1 MLHIDKLTCH
11 YGVIKALDNVNI
23 KIDKEGIYAVIGA
36 NGAGKSTLIRTIVGL
51 VKPTQGK
58 ITFLNK
64 DITALETHDVIREG
78 ISVCPEGRR
87 IFKSVTVY
95 ENLLSGAYI
104 INDQKRIKENI
115 DIVYEFFPKLSE
127 RREQLA
133 GTLSGGEQQMLAIGR
148 ALMCNPKLLL
158 LDEPS
163 MGLAPNLVDMVFDA
177 VVKIYSEQ
185 RIPIIIVEQNS
196 EMALS
201 ISDYGYVLEVG
212 KLDLEGTGQELLLC
226 DEVKKKYLGA

>member
-1 MLHIDKLTCH
+1 MLHINHLTCH
-11 YGVIKALDNVNI
+11 YGVIKALDNINI
-23 KIDKEGIYAVIGA
+23 KIEKEGIYAVIGA
-36 NGAGKSTLIRTIVGL
+36 NGAGKSTLIRSIAGL
-51 VKPTQGK
+51 VKPTSGT
-58 ITFLNK
+58 IYFWGK
-64 DITALETHDVIREG
+64 DITALETHNVIREG

-104 INDQKRIKENI
+104 INDRKKIKENI
-115 DIVYEFFPKLSE
+115 DVVYEFFPRLLE

-163 MGLAPNLVDMVFDA
+163 MGLAPNLVDMVFDTVA
-177 VVKIYSEQ
+177 KIHSEQ
-185 RIPIIIVEQNS
+185 KIPIIIVEQNS
-196 EMALS
+196 EMALA
-201 ISDYGYVLEVG
+201 IADYAYVLEVG
-212 KLDLEGTGQELLLC
+212 KLELNGTGQELLAC

>member
-1 MLHIDKLTCH
+1 MLHINQLTCH
-11 YGVIKALDNVNI
+11 YGVIKALDTITI
-23 KIDKEGIYAVIGA
+23 KIEQEGIYAVIGA
-36 NGAGKSTLIRTIVGL
+36 NGAGKSTLIRSISGL
-51 VKPTQGK
+51 VKPTSGT
-58 ITFLNK
+58 IHFLGK
-64 DITALETHDVIREG
+64 DITALETHNVIREG

-87 IFKSVTVY
+87 VFKSVTVY

-104 INDQKRIKENI
+104 INDRKKIKANI
-115 DIVYEFFPKLSE
+115 DMVYEFFPRLLE
-127 RREQLA
+127 RKEQLA

-163 MGLAPNLVDMVFDA
+163 MGLAPNLVDMVFDT
-177 VVKIYSEQ
+177 VVKIHSEQ
-185 RIPIIIVEQNS
+185 KIPIIIVEQNS

-201 ISDYGYVLEVG
+201 IADYAYVLEVG
-212 KLDLEGTGQELLLC
+212 KLELEGIGQELLVC

>member
-1 MLHIDKLTCH
+1 MLHIDNLTCH

-36 NGAGKSTLIRTIVGL
+36 NGAGKSTLIRTIAGL
-51 VKPTQGK
+51 VKPTHGK
-58 ITFLNK
+58 ITFLKK
-64 DITALETHDVIREG
+64 DITVLETHDVIREG

-104 INDQKRIKENI
+104 INDKKRIKENI
-115 DIVYEFFPKLSE
+115 DIVYDFFPRLSE

-163 MGLAPNLVDMVFDA
+163 MGLAPNLVDMVFDT
-177 VVKIYSEQ
+177 VVKIHSEQ
-185 RIPIIIVEQNS
+185 KIPIIIVEQNS
-196 EMALS
+196 EMALG
-201 ISDYGYVLEVG
+201 ISDYAYVLEVG
-212 KLDLEGTGQELLLC
+212 KLDLEGTGRELLIC